1 MDDFLE
7 FVPPRAIASPC
18 VNICRIDRASRLC
31 QGCARTI
38 DEIARW
44 TALSD
49 KDRDRIIAE
58 LPGRKVRDRQS
69 ITPRSA
75 RARA

>member
-7 FVPPRAIASPC
+7 FVPPRVIASPC
-18 VNICRIDRASRLC
+18 VNICRIDRATRRC
-31 QGCARTI
+31 RGCARTI

-49 KDRDRIIAE
+49 TDRDRIIAE
-58 LPGRKVRDRQS
+58 LPGRKK
-69 ITPRSA
+69 RS
-75 RARA
+75 R